1 MNPTEQAKNRRLR
14 RLCIVLEVDV
24 FSGEIIVDL
33 LERLDEAQREV
44 ERLRAFVGTHGADK
58 P

>member
-1 MNPTEQAKNRRLR
+1 MNTVEKVRKRRLR
-14 RLCIVLEVDV
+14 RLCLVLEIDA

-33 LERLDEAQREV
+33 LERLEEAQREL
-44 ERLRAFVGTHGADK
+44 ERLRYLAQTHGGGK